1 MKKLL
6 LLIVSIVMILVLTSC
21 NESEIITF
29 DKNVEN
35 SIKVILKENDA
46 RILLV

>member
-21 NESEIITF
+21 NESEIIMF